1 MADYQTINRAGTT
14 ALEIDEG
21 LRAHMSSV
29 YGIMSAGMATTGIVA
44 YLTGQNDALLATLF
58 TGGLRWAVMFAPLI
72 MVFFL
77 GSMIN
82 RLSQTGARLAFITF
96 SALMGLSISWIF
108 AVYTGI
114 SITQTFFTTAIA
126 FGGLS
131 LYGYTTKRD
140 ISGWGSFLIMGVIG
154 L

>member
-72 MVFFL
+72 MVFFP
-77 GSMIN
+77 GKYDQSAITN
-82 RLSQTGARLAFITF
+82 RR
-96 SALMGLSISWIF
+96 
-108 AVYTGI
+108 
-114 SITQTFFTTAIA
+114 
-126 FGGLS
+126 
-131 LYGYTTKRD
+131 
-140 ISGWGSFLIMGVIG
+140 
-154 L
+154 